1 MGNEHSEI
9 CRICTRAR
17 VVMGVRNR
25 LRVSC
30 VRPPQRATLSR
41 KCRLLRDSVCPV
53 RRNYDAYAS
62 CLKCWIANQGT
73 RRRAT
78 KRSGCLLTFVA
89 GNRSWHGTATWS
101 SMKLKDELHVGDI
114 RLTEHR
120 GGLRTFDPRTSNSTR
135 CQGSAECLSAFD
147 HPYLYLE
154 ILI

>member
-1 MGNEHSEI
+1 MGNERSEI
-9 CRICTRAR
+9 CGICTRAR
-17 VVMGVRNR
+17 VVIGVRNR
-25 LRVSC
+25 LRVSG

-41 KCRLLRDSVCPV
+41 KCRFVRDSVGPA

-78 KRSGCLLTFVA
+78 KRSGRLLTFVA
-89 GNRSWHGTATWS
+89 GNRSWHGNATS
-101 SMKLKDELHVGDI
+101 LSMKLKDELHVGDI

-120 GGLRTFDPRTSNSTR
+120 GGLRTFDPRISNSKRSQDST
-135 CQGSAECLSAFD
+135 ECLSAFD

>member
-9 CRICTRAR
+9 CGICTRVR

-25 LRVSC
+25 LRVSG

-41 KCRLLRDSVCPV
+41 KCRFVRDSVCPA

-62 CLKCWIANQGT
+62 CLKCWIANRGT

-89 GNRSWHGTATWS
+89 GNRSWHGNATS
-101 SMKLKDELHVGDI
+101 LSMKLKDELHVGDI

-120 GGLRTFDPRTSNSTR
+120 GCALSIREFQILNEAKVPRNACPRSTTR
-135 CQGSAECLSAFD
+135 IF
-147 HPYLYLE
+147 PWKF
-154 ILI
+154 